1 MAKEGVMS
9 EDDNTPEEEY
19 VVTETPP
26 EPEPEQAA
34 EEAVGEQVEAAE
46 EDEDEDDGDAR
57 LEASED
63 DEDDEPKAGRKPL
76 TPEEKRAQ
84 RQNRKF
90 RRRAAIEHKERELA
104 FLRAENEEFKR
115 RLQSVEQQ
123 TTQFNLSAM
132 DQRLNETSNELET
145 VNRIIAKAIEQGQGE
160 DVAKALSIRDQLM
173 ERQRQLAE
181 AKRQTESKPAEKPVK
196 DPRIAA
202 YAKEWISE
210 NSWYDPS
217 GRDEDSAIVKV
228 IDQRLAQ
235 EGYNPA
241 SEEYWIELNNRVAKR
256 LPHKF
261 QDEPM
266 QESKPKAKRGG
277 PPMATKREYAAP
289 SSRKE
294 VYISPERK
302 QALIDAGVWD
312 NPEERK
318 RYIKRYAEY
327 DRNSSSR

>member
-26 EPEPEQAA
+26 EPEQAA
-34 EEAVGEQVEAAE
+34 EEAVGEQVEAAD
-46 EDEDEDDGDAR
+46 DEDEDDGDAR
-57 LEASED
+57 LEASDD
-63 DEDDEPKAGRKPL
+63 DEDEAPQAGRKPL

-132 DQRLNETSNELET
+132 DQRLNETVNELDT

-181 AKRQTESKPAEKPVK
+181 AKRQTESKPAEKPGK
-196 DPRIAA
+196 DPRVAA

-210 NSWYDPS
+210 NSWYDPA

>member
-1 MAKEGVMS
+1 MNRLT

-19 VVTETPP
+19 VITETPP
-26 EPEPEQAA
+26 EPEAAEPEAPVAEAAA
-34 EEAVGEQVEAAE
+34 EEEEA
-46 EDEDEDDGDAR
+46 EDEGDER
-57 LEASED
+57 LEASEED
-63 DEDDEPKAGRKPL
+63 DEDEAPQAGRKPL

-123 TTQFNLSAM
+123 TNQFNLSAM
-132 DQRLNETSNELET
+132 DQRLNETTNELDT

-173 ERQRQLAE
+173 EKQRQLAE
-181 AKRQTESKPAEKPVK
+181 AKRQTESKPAEKPGK

-241 SEEYWIELNNRVAKR
+241 SEDYWIELNNRVAKR

-277 PPMATKREYAAP
+277 PPVGGKREYAAP

>member
-1 MAKEGVMS
+1 MGKLT
-9 EDDNTPEEEY
+9 EDDNALEGEEY

-26 EPEPEQAA
+26 EPEPAA
-34 EEAVGEQVEAAE
+34 EPEEAAPAAE
-46 EDEDEDDGDAR
+46 ASADEEIDDGEDER
-57 LEASED
+57 LEADS
-63 DEDDEPKAGRKPL
+63 DEDDEAPQGKKRPQ

-132 DQRLNETSNELET
+132 DQRLNETVNELDT

-181 AKRQTESKPAEKPVK
+181 AKRQTESKPAEKPGK
-196 DPRIAA
+196 DPRVAA

-210 NSWYDPS
+210 NSWYDPA

-241 SEEYWIELNNRVAKR
+241 SEDYWIELNNRVAKR